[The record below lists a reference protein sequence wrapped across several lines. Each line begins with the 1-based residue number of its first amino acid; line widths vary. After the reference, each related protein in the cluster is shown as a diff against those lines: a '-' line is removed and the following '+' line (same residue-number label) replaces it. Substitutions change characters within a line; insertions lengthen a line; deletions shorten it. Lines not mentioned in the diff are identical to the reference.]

1 MKSSSALFPARNPG
15 GVTTWSRL
23 TIPTAMSCSFRFQT
37 ERTRNAVL
45 MTNHRKVIVH
55 IATSADGYIAR
66 PDGDLEW
73 LTSRPAPEGFYG
85 MNAFMRSI
93 DTKVLGRKTYDMS
106 LSMGAKFDS
115 KSRTIVFSRHA
126 APSHVPPGVEFVKGN
141 IGPFVSRL

>member
-45 MTNHRKVIVH
+45 MTKRRNVIVH

-73 LTSRPAPEGFYG
+73 LTSRPAPPGFYG
-85 MNAFMRSI
+85 MNAFMKTI
-93 DTKVLGRKTYDMS
+93 DATVLGRKTYEES
-106 LSMGAKFDS
+106 LRLGAPFGAG
-115 KSRTIVFSRHA
+115 TTTYVFSRQ
-126 APSHVPPGVEFVKGN
+126 APPATEPLGVEFVNGDVAT
-141 IGPFVSRL
+141 FVR